1 MKKTRTL
8 KRSDARQVDVR
19 HVGNVREVVRQHE
32 AATVAE
38 VDGAAAVLE
47 ADVADEADDAASDGA
62 WRNENIG
69 WMRRFFWLSERSRK
83 GVLEALSYQL
93 LRGSWTG

>member
-1 MKKTRTL
+1 M
-8 KRSDARQVDVR
+8 R
-19 HVGNVREVVRQHE
+19 HVDNVREVVRQHE

-69 WMRRFFWLSERSRK
+69 WMRRFFCYPNVPGKVCWKRFLTSYFAAVGQVEVRQSWR
-83 GVLEALSYQL
+83 VLEHVDVA
-93 LRGSWTG
+93 